1 MRELDVAEVFLREG
15 LIRNASGKAVQAWKS
30 AMSYLALNNLELLR
44 GKYTGYKRVGRYSIP
59 LHEWI
64 AVVMPTNRMTE
75 VSTLIANKVP
85 EVIELTTLALQ
96 LHEYQY
102 NGPDPEG
109 IRSKVPNDETAKR
122 LVEALIARAR
132 SILGPLNTQC

>member
-1 MRELDVAEVFLREG
+1 
-15 LIRNASGKAVQAWKS
+15 
-30 AMSYLALNNLELLR
+30 
-44 GKYTGYKRVGRYSIP
+44 
-59 LHEWI
+59 
-64 AVVMPTNRMTE
+64 E

-109 IRSKVPNDETAKR
+109 IRSKVPNDETAER
-122 LVEALIARAR
+122 LVEALIARVR
-132 SILGPLNTQC
+132 SILGSLDAQR

>member
-1 MRELDVAEVFLREG
+1 LRELDVAEVFLKEG
-15 LIRNASGKAVQAWKS
+15 LIRNAAGKAFQAWKS

-64 AVVMPTNRMTE
+64 AVVMPTSRMTE

-85 EVIELTTLALQ
+85 EVVELTTLALQ

-109 IRSKVPNDETAKR
+109 IRSKVPNDETAER
-122 LVEALIARAR
+122 LVNTLIARVR
-132 SILGPLNTQC
+132 SILGSLDAQR